1 MYTKQQRR
9 EIYLKALEAF
19 TKKDD
24 TAFMC
29 HELSKAI
36 SLSDP
41 FISHDK
47 LLVLFPEW
55 ASCRP
60 VGYVHD
66 NCDSNIWEDDDTKGN
81 ALTWKEFNDLRETIL
96 CLAIA
101 QIG

>member
-9 EIYLKALEAF
+9 EIYYIALERVNL
-19 TKKDD
+19 KDD
-24 TAFMC
+24 CAFMC
-29 HELSKAI
+29 HELSRAI
-36 SLSDP
+36 NLSAP
-41 FISHDK
+41 FISHDR

-55 ASCRP
+55 ALCRP

-66 NCDSNIWEDDDTKGN
+66 NIWEDDDTKGN